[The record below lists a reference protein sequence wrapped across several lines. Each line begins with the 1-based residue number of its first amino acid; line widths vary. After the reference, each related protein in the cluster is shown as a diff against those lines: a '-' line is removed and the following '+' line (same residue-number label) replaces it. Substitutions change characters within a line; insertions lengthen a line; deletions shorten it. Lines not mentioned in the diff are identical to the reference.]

1 MKPTPIEL
9 EMPMGKDIYGV
20 EHREPWKAYDIDEVD
35 SILAEKDKEIAELK
49 AKIIKSKELADGIRL
64 DIEKVKADA
73 AETLALLEERNKQVG
88 ELKSDIADLRDD
100 KKLTDAILD
109 ERNAEIAELK
119 KERDWLAKDRAQAY
133 DDLEKRAQL
142 NIKQEES
149 IRHHKYKRCLAMAR
163 WCASRS
169 ASWCLDPADEQLHKS
184 DFYDKWK
191 KRWLEL
197 AEKFKESK

>member
-20 EHREPWKAYDIDEVD
+20 EHREPRKAYDIDEVD

-49 AKIIKSKELADGIRL
+49 AKIIKSKELADGIRR

-109 ERNAEIAELK
+109 ERNSEIAELK
-119 KERDWLAKDRAQAY
+119 AQKAQAE
-133 DDLEKRAQL
+133 DDCAYWKTKAQR
-142 NIKQEES
+142 E
-149 IRHHKYKRCLAMAR
+149 RHHKYKRCLAMAKWCDEVMMSCELRGYTVHRIWANKHQWAMR
-163 WCASRS
+163 W
-169 ASWCLDPADEQLHKS
+169 K
-184 DFYDKWK
+184 Y
-191 KRWLEL
+191 RWLEL